1 MMIVR
6 DPAVA
11 RRFDLHHR
19 VAQCGKVSSRVTTD
33 QRVRTFRFQL
43 SVHTRRAAPVAAAGL
58 PPVGRVATRHSFTA
72 PGYRPKCIGTAYSVL
87 YCMCFRWVV

>member
-43 SVHTRRAAPVAAAGL
+43 RFTHDGPPRSRPPVCRRSVGL
-58 PPVGRVATRHSFTA
+58 PHGTLSQHRG
-72 PGYRPKCIGTAYSVL
+72 GYRPVSA
-87 YCMCFRWVV
+87 